1 MRTSEEIRVAAYQA
15 LIEKL
20 GILDAEKFIA
30 LVQREPFDYTEWQ
43 RNLFGKKSALEISH
57 EAAEYVRKTQGKRL

>member
-1 MRTSEEIRVAAYQA
+1 MRRSDEIKVAAYQA

-20 GILDAEKFIA
+20 GILDTEKFIA

-43 RNLFGKKSALEISH
+43 RNLFSKKSALEINH
-57 EAAEYVRKTQGKRL
+57 EAAEHVRKTRGKRL

>member
-1 MRTSEEIRVAAYQA
+1 MRTSDEIKVAAYEA

-20 GILDAEKFIA
+20 GILDTEKFIA

-43 RNLFGKKSALEISH
+43 RNLFSKKSALEISR
-57 EAAEYVRKTQGKRL
+57 EAMEHLRKAQD